1 MCASSFEA
9 SAPFT
14 RASHAEYGHFDASL
28 ALKQI
33 NGLTLHI
40 CWMDHVDTM
49 CMDFFKKILGSGAS
63 ICRQSGFVETGWWV
77 VGHPTNSLRTPH
89 WKWYVQMQQQCSI
102 ERLQLSLPHCY
113 PCRCVGDG
121 PEDSEYEGLENEFDV

>member
-49 CMDFFKKILGSGAS
+49 CMYYFKKILGSGAS

-77 VGHPTNSLRTPH
+77 VGHPTNSPLEMVCANATTVLNREAST
-89 WKWYVQMQQQCSI
+89 
-102 ERLQLSLPHCY
+102 LLATLLPLPVCG
-113 PCRCVGDG
+113 RWAR
-121 PEDSEYEGLENEFDV
+121 GL